1 MYRPYVLLHTIQ
13 SHKQSSRLK
22 LPSVLNLFRQA
33 NDRMNGRAP
42 KTSNKAIEYA
52 FLNFDL
58 DAGTKT
64 ALILAYSDL
73 SSLFNWNTK
82 QVFAYLVADYSA
94 SKYVPPRKT
103 KH

>member
-1 MYRPYVLLHTIQ
+1 MYRHYILLDTIQ
-13 SHKQSSRLK
+13 CLKQSSCLK
-22 LPSVLNLFRQA
+22 LPSVLNLFQQA

-42 KTSNKAIEYA
+42 KTSSKATEYA

-58 DAGTKT
+58 DAGTKI

-82 QVFAYLVADYSA
+82 QVFAYLVAEYST
-94 SKYVPPRKT
+94 SKYVPPR
-103 KH
+103 